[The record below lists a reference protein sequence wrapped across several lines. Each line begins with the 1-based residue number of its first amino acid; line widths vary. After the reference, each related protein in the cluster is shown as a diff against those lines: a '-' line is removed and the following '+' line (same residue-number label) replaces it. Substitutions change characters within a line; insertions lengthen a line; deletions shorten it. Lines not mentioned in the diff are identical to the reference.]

1 MTYAELTLPRNKG
14 YTQMRPAQVGIT
26 PGGEAVVYARID
38 HNRRGHQQPH
48 LGHGHGPLLTSCSS
62 SGGGISPNSLMN
74 TSVDSSAGSSSSSSC
89 TRIMAN
95 GPANIIRND
104 LGERSSADEG
114 FTSGGSPVGDCGSSN
129 GSGTVRCGRIPVLL
143 SPDSAADTAQLV
155 SSSRKKKASFVF
167 HSCSSPTSS
176 LTRCGGGGGGG
187 GSEDDKRVPGSG
199 PGSRTPLLAESL
211 ARESTV

>member
-1 MTYAELTLPRNKG
+1 
-14 YTQMRPAQVGIT
+14 
-26 PGGEAVVYARID
+26 
-38 HNRRGHQQPH
+38 
-48 LGHGHGPLLTSCSS
+48 
-62 SGGGISPNSLMN
+62 
-74 TSVDSSAGSSSSSSC
+74 
-89 TRIMAN
+89 MAN

-129 GSGTVRCGRIPVLL
+129 GSGTVRCGRIPVLV

-176 LTRCGGGGGGG
+176 LTRSSGA
-187 GSEDDKRVPGSG
+187 EDDRRVPGSG
-199 PGSRTPLLAESL
+199 PGSGSRTPLLAESL